1 MKKINLLIL
10 LFLNIIINSEL
21 LFIEQDF
28 SDFGISLGFG
38 NMITCSDC
46 DENQRDRDFYFD
58 NYLNLSFL
66 VKGQSKINFLKLL
79 NYQNINTSNYDLLSI
94 EHYFKDNSFFDM
106 KFNVYFDFIK
116 SHQNDYERFSYGLG
130 LSKALDSKDL
140 ASSFTVSAIFYSYS
154 SAELL
159 SLNGNGWYLDLAF
172 PIYLR
177 VLPSDNIPS
186 KFSYLFTPR
195 LIFDTQ
201 DISLS
206 QKKALYFDCKFNIF
220 VFI

>member
-1 MKKINLLIL
+1 MKKINLFIL
-10 LFLNIIINSEL
+10 LSLNVIINSEL
-21 LFIEQDF
+21 LFVDQDF
-28 SDFGISLGFG
+28 SDFGISLGVG

-46 DENQRDRDFYFD
+46 DESQRSRDFYFD

-66 VKGQSKINFLKLL
+66 FKGKSKINFLKLL
-79 NYQNINTSNYDLLSI
+79 NYPNINNSNYDLLSV
-94 EHYFKDNSFFDM
+94 EHYFKDKSLFDM
-106 KFNVYFDFIK
+106 TFNVYFDFIK
-116 SHQNDYERFSYGLG
+116 SEQDDYKRFSYGLG
-130 LSKALDSKDL
+130 LSKALDSKDIS
-140 ASSFTVSAIFYSYS
+140 SSFTLSTIFYSYS
-154 SAELL
+154 SEELL
-159 SLNGNGWYLDLAF
+159 SLNGNGWQLDLAF

-177 VLPSDNIPS
+177 VLPTDNKPS

-220 VFI
+220 FYI